1 MDDVF
6 AAVAEDTAVDAIELW
21 RRTMSQFRMCRIAVM
36 AASALACFNAQAAN
50 VCAFSV
56 QEMEASAAVRIAQIA
71 CDEHALWR
79 RPFINAQGRIVR
91 IASMEAENET
101 LADGHTLAWRRVVHY
116 WKASGLLDDNV
127 RWEKK
132 QIALGGNARRNGAS
146 DCVGDTQ
153 GWAEKASCRAFL
165 IDVPWSATFVS
176 YVMKT
181 AEVPGFL
188 LSSSHFYYIRDAAR
202 RPMDGPYRLVD
213 PAMEKPSVGDMVCYL
228 REKRRVYG
236 YRGLTEY
243 LGGTARPFD
252 SHCDIVVGVNI
263 DGDSKLYV
271 IGGNVVQGVTMRKL
285 NLNARGLLSLP
296 MKKDGDDAIAFAIG
310 DEKDYSVN
318 RQDWA
323 ALLKLNR

>member
-1 MDDVF
+1 MSRLSKFLNAV
-6 AAVAEDTAVDAIELW
+6 AAV
-21 RRTMSQFRMCRIAVM
+21 
-36 AASALACFNAQAAN
+36 SALACFNVQAAK
-50 VCAFSV
+50 VCEFSV
-56 QEMEASAAVRIAQIA
+56 HDMVASSAVRIAQLA

-91 IASMEAENET
+91 VASMEAEKET
-101 LADGHTLAWRRVVHY
+101 LADWHTLAWRRVVHY
-116 WKASGLLDDNV
+116 WKASGLLDENV
-127 RWEKK
+127 RWENK
-132 QIALGGNARRNGAS
+132 QVALGGDARRNGAS
-146 DCVGDTQ
+146 ECVGDTQ
-153 GWAEKASCRAFL
+153 GWTEKASCRAFL

-188 LSSSHFYYIRDAAR
+188 HASSHFYYIRDAAR
-202 RPMDGPYRLVD
+202 RPVDGPYRLVD
-213 PAMEKPSVGDMVCYL
+213 PSMEKPSVGDMVCYL

-236 YRGLTEY
+236 YRGLTAY

-252 SHCDIVVGVNI
+252 SHCDIVVGVDI
-263 DGDSKLYV
+263 DSDSKLYA

-296 MKKDGDDAIAFAIG
+296 MKKDGDDAMVFAIG
-310 DEKDYSVN
+310 DEKDYNVN